1 MAEEKKTMDMF
12 QEKWIKGVT
21 ITTTILAVLTAIGS
35 ARAAYCVA
43 QSQLLTALE
52 GSKWAYY
59 QAKSIK
65 ENLMETQMKAFEFEN
80 VGTLTP
86 QQKFYL
92 ENNMKS
98 SQETLARYQKE
109 KEEIK
114 QEAEKVG
121 RNNAIVSKRGGNFSM
136 SVVFFQIAI
145 MLSSVSALLK
155 KKEMWVVG
163 LIFGV
168 IAIVLLANAAFL
180 FF

>member
-1 MAEEKKTMDMF
+1 MADF
-12 QEKWIKGVT
+12 IQEKWIKGVT

-43 QSQLLTALE
+43 QAQLLTALE

-65 ENLMETQMKAFEFEN
+65 ENMTEMQIESFQLAN
-80 VGTLTP
+80 VGPATPEQKAYVQTNLQKFQQTLT
-86 QQKFYL
+86 
-92 ENNMKS
+92 
-98 SQETLARYQKE
+98 RYHKE
-109 KEEIK
+109 KEDIK

-121 RNNAIVSKRGGNFSM
+121 RDNALVSRRGGNFSM

-155 KKEMWVVG
+155 RKEMWAVG

-168 IAIVLLANAAFL
+168 IAIVLLANAVFL
-180 FF
+180 LF